1 MRQDEVP
8 RLSAFQPFSL
18 LRALSTIVR
27 TACLYFQGGSDMKR
41 VVPVIAIGLGLWC
54 ASLAAQ
60 GRNFAGSWTIDA
72 ERTAAANP
80 GAVMGGRGGGGG
92 GARGGGGGGTVTPIT
107 GGAVAGG
114 GARGGGGGMRSGGGG
129 PVPMSITA
137 DANTFTVGSG
147 EMITTY
153 RLDGTPTTTET
164 PRGQTMVKA
173 SWQGDRVVIETT
185 NQGPNGPMVSTATW
199 YLEGDA
205 LVRETTAPG
214 PNGEPISR
222 KTYFRRG

>member
-1 MRQDEVP
+1 
-8 RLSAFQPFSL
+8 
-18 LRALSTIVR
+18 
-27 TACLYFQGGSDMKR
+27 MKR

-54 ASLAAQ
+54 ASLSAQ

-92 GARGGGGGGTVTPIT
+92 GGGARSGGGGGGTITPIT
-107 GGAVAGG
+107 GGVAAGG
-114 GARGGGGGMRSGGGG
+114 GARGGGGGGMRGGGG
-129 PVPMSITA
+129 PVAMSITA

-147 EMITTY
+147 EMTTTY

-164 PRGQTMVKA
+164 PRGQSTAKA
-173 SWQGDRVVIETT
+173 SWQGDRIVIETT

-205 LVRETTAPG
+205 LVRETSAPG
-214 PNGEPISR
+214 PNGEAIAR
-222 KTYFRRG
+222 KTYFKRG